1 MPRADDSYA
10 TAGQG
15 GRAAWL
21 ITPFAPVAH
30 RFDCSRLLPA
40 WVQIPKAFS
49 APLFLL
55 RWLLISGLIGALAG
69 TASAGFLVAL
79 EWATRWREA
88 HAWALALLPAAGLV
102 VGLAYHYFGDRV
114 VRGNNLI
121 LDEIHR
127 PTAPLP
133 LRMVPLVLGGTLVTH
148 LFGGSAGRE
157 GTAVQMGAALADQ
170 LTRRLGLRPRERRLL
185 LIAGMSAGFA
195 SVFGTPLAGAVFGL
209 EVFLLGSIRYEAV
222 LPSFLAAV
230 IADCVTRAW
239 GVGHTQYPT
248 LAALPLTPLL
258 LGCTLL
264 AGAVFGLTARGFAA
278 LTHAVGKAFG
288 RLAYPPLRP
297 VVGGVLVAGLMWAL
311 GTMRFAGLGIPVI
324 VEAFQHPLAPTD
336 FAWKLALTA
345 LTLGCGFKGGEVT
358 PLFFMGAAL
367 GSALAV
373 VLPLPVALLA
383 AMGFVGVFAGAANT
397 PLACLLLGLEL
408 FGTHAAVYLALAC
421 VVAYMF
427 SGHTGIYGAQVV
439 GQAKHPRAGRQQ
451 GQRLGEL

>member
-1 MPRADDSYA
+1 MLPTFFSFRALKTIA
-10 TAGQG
+10 T
-15 GRAAWL
+15 L
-21 ITPFAPVAH
+21 
-30 RFDCSRLLPA
+30 
-40 WVQIPKAFS
+40 
-49 APLFLL
+49 LFLL
-55 RWLLISGLIGALAG
+55 RWLLLSALVGALAG

-79 EWATRWREA
+79 DYVTSWREA
-88 HAWALALLPAAGLV
+88 HPWALALLPAAGLLI
-102 VGLAYHYFGDRV
+102 GLAYHHFGNRV

-121 LDEIHR
+121 LDEIHQPSQR
-127 PTAPLP
+127 LP
-133 LRMVPLVLGGTLVTH
+133 LRLVPLVLGGTLLTH

-170 LTRRLGLRPRERRLL
+170 LPRWLRLRPRDRRLL

-230 IADCVTRAW
+230 TADFVTRAW
-239 GVGHTQYPT
+239 GVGHTHYPT
-248 LAALPLTPLL
+248 LGELPLTPLL

-264 AGAVFGLTARGFAA
+264 AGALFGLAARAFAT
-278 LTHAVGKAFG
+278 LTHGIVQIFG
-288 RLAYPPLRP
+288 RIGYPPLRP
-297 VVGGVLVAGLMWAL
+297 VLGGVLVAGLLWL
-311 GTMRFAGLGIPVI
+311 VGPGRFGGLGVPVI

-336 FAWKLALTA
+336 WALKLALTA

-358 PLFFMGAAL
+358 PLFFIGAAL

-397 PLACLLLGLEL
+397 PLACLLMGMEL
-408 FGTHAAVYLALAC
+408 FGANAGVYLALAC
-421 VVAYMF
+421 VVAYLF

-439 GQAKHPRAGRQQ
+439 GQAKHLRLGRQQ
-451 GQRLGEL
+451 GQQLGDL